1 MAPSVRGASS
11 RVSKRQTEVQN
22 YAKVS
27 KSAKCRAQLKTA
39 VKELTLAEPVKQKET
54 PRSTSKRKRSEV
66 HDDREAELES
76 PRVTPSALKKA
87 KIQLATPPESERE
100 EEDLIDI
107 EHTIDFRQLSLD
119 GKGTR
124 RSSVSDLPQT
134 LRDLITLHSSFLRA
148 FSLQLVHNG
157 NYSTAELSSLM
168 SSVTRLW
175 KKHTINKEDIQ
186 RMLAIYELG
195 SPSDHA
201 LGQSLKHKDSP
212 FKLNLAG
219 GGALRYSVEYVAS
232 KAYDEKKLQE
242 QYEVEVE
249 SAFITQRKNPLS
261 WLHKDIRLFPRLEV
275 SIGLQTQARKYK
287 ASTARA
293 EILGL
298 SSQAQSRPG
307 SQFPANA
314 DQANKVDGVNTPQ
327 VVKDRTLSL
336 LDRVRAKGLASS
348 GAPDSLAVLRR
359 RAVGRISEVVEILRM
374 KQQQKLGSSFN
385 SSIHSSPGKVRGR
398 VSFSLN
404 QLVNEIKG
412 SLPVPMGDVEIRKCF
427 EILANDVP
435 GLWLSIHT
443 VGILQSVVLNGQGL
457 SGMEVKKILDEDE
470 QNRK

>member
-1 MAPSVRGASS
+1 MAPSVRGTSS

-27 KSAKCRAQLKTA
+27 KSAKSRAQLKTA
-39 VKELTLAEPVKQKET
+39 VKELELVEATKKKET
-54 PRSTSKRKRSEV
+54 PRSSSKRKRSDV
-66 HDDREAELES
+66 HDDSETEPES
-76 PRVTPSALKKA
+76 PRVTAIGLKKA
-87 KIQLATPPESERE
+87 KVQLATPPESERE
-100 EEDLIDI
+100 EEDPIDI
-107 EHTIDFRQLSLD
+107 DQSIDFRQLSL
-119 GKGTR
+119 GSKTAR
-124 RSSVSDLPQT
+124 RNSVSDLPET
-134 LRDLITLHSSFLRA
+134 LRDLVSLHSSFLRA

-157 NYSTAELSSLM
+157 NSSTAELNSLM

-175 KKHTINKEDIQ
+175 KKHTVTKEDIQ

-201 LGQSLKHKDSP
+201 LGQSLKHKASP
-212 FKLNLAG
+212 FKMNLAG
-219 GGALRYSVEYVAS
+219 GNALRYSVEYVAP
-232 KAYDEKKLQE
+232 KAYDEKKFQK

-249 SAFITQRKNPLS
+249 AVFISQRKNPLS
-261 WLHKDIRLFPRLEV
+261 WLHNDIRLFPRLEI
-275 SIGLQTQARKYK
+275 SIGQQTQARKYK
-287 ASTARA
+287 ASAARA

-298 SSQAQSRPG
+298 SSQAQSRPA

-314 DQANKVDGVNTPQ
+314 DQANKAADVHTPQ

-336 LDRVRAKGLASS
+336 LDRVRAKGLAAST
-348 GAPDSLAVLRR
+348 APDSFTVLRR
-359 RAVGRISEVVEILRM
+359 RAIGRISEVVEILRM
-374 KQQQKLGSSFN
+374 KQQRKLGSSFH
-385 SSIHSSPGKVRGR
+385 SSIHSSPSKVRGR

-412 SLPVPMGDVEIRKCF
+412 SLPVPMGDTEIRKCF

-435 GLWLSIHT
+435 GMWLSIHT

-470 QNRK
+470 KNKN